1 MPLHVILIA
10 FPMLCIASQGRGQHS
25 IMLGQWMMKMLV
37 ELSQQSGMGSKHS
50 LGELK

>member
-1 MPLHVILIA
+1 MVIHGVLNA
-10 FPMLCIASQGRGQHS
+10 FPKLSIASQGQGRHC
-25 IMLGQWMMKMLV
+25 IMLGQLMMKMLV